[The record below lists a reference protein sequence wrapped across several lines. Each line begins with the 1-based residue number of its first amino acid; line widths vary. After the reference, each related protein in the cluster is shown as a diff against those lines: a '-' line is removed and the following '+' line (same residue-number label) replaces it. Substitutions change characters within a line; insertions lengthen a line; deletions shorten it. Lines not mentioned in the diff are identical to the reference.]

1 MAIGVLDLSIV
12 TDALIDM
19 LADCRDNSPLWDLDG
34 VERFNIEVS
43 GSSPEEVRNLGDCQ
57 LSLYL
62 FHVTEDKFQ
71 KNASWT
77 PRAQRVAQMSPVRF
91 QPLSLDLYYL
101 LTAFAQGDYRQ
112 EQRAMSIALRCFHDH
127 PIIKATTSF
136 PEDLSL
142 TMEVESVD
150 ELGKFWQAL
159 TISYRM
165 SAIYRVGVT
174 FITPEEMPAG
184 ARQVES
190 FVLTADPTA
199 LPDSAATLV
208 GTLRTVIYRA
218 PSDSGEPEERRY
230 TLSPA
235 TGAPGQRVT
244 LVGGNLK
251 QDGFEQ
257 VYLSSGPAFPEQDV
271 TIWKVEEEDVRITLR
286 LPADPG
292 AAPGGTPPAGVY
304 QLRVGSDPGG
314 GEPPIRSNATP
325 FGIAALVQPQASTVI
340 SPDGATYTVPGK
352 GFLADHTEVL
362 LGTVQLR
369 KADGALAPGT
379 FEITATET
387 TITFQPPA
395 DLPTGRYAVRVR
407 VNDVESD
414 PAVWIRVQ

>member
-1 MAIGVLDLSIV
+1 MAVGVLDLSIV
-12 TDALIDM
+12 TDALIAV
-19 LADCRDNSPLWDLDG
+19 LTDCRDNSPLWDLEG
-34 VERFNIEVS
+34 VDPFNIVIS
-43 GSSPEEVRNLGDCQ
+43 GASPEEVRNEGNCQ

-62 FHVTEDKFQ
+62 FHVTEDKYQ

-77 PRAQRVAQMSPVRF
+77 PQAQRVGQTSPVRF

-112 EQRAMSIALRCFHDH
+112 EQRAMSIAMRCFHDH
-127 PIIKATTSF
+127 PIIKATASV

-150 ELGKFWQAL
+150 ELGRLWQSF
-159 TISYRM
+159 TVSYRM
-165 SAIYRVGVT
+165 SAVYRVAVT
-174 FITPEEMPAG
+174 FITPEEMPTEAP
-184 ARQVES
+184 QVES
-190 FVLTADPTA
+190 FTLAVDPA
-199 LPDSAATLV
+199 APPDSAAMLV
-208 GTLRTVIYRA
+208 GTMRTVVYQA
-218 PSDSGEPEERRY
+218 PPAPGKPDERRY

-244 LVGGNLK
+244 LVGANLK

-257 VYLSSGPAFPEQDV
+257 IYLSGPAFPEQDV
-271 TIWKVEEEDVRITLR
+271 TGWKLEDKGDLWITLQ

-292 AAPGGTPPAGVY
+292 PVPGGTPPAGVY

-314 GEPPIRSNATP
+314 GGPPIRSNATP
-325 FGIAALVQPQASTVI
+325 FSIAALVQPQAAAVI
-340 SPDGATYTVPGK
+340 SPVGATYTLPGK

-362 LGTVQLR
+362 LGTVRLR

-379 FEITATET
+379 FEINPAET

-414 PAVWIRVQ
+414 PAVWIGVP